1 MMSHCYIRSSGCN
14 NECSR
19 HTHAHTG
26 VSTPLQAKGI
36 FNPISSS
43 SKPICDTAPHNAR
56 VCSSGWLGH
65 TVCVLVWDPCGSDP
79 GIVWSSIIYGLAG
92 GGDRVEDP
100 FCLRW
105 RAHSGVGMGV
115 TAAFVFEFAGSQGR
129 VVSVTGRA
137 FPGGSGGRAP
147 NCCAC
152 NFAICQ
158 W

>member
-1 MMSHCYIRSSGCN
+1 MVPPDSIIEGS
-14 NECSR
+14 
-19 HTHAHTG
+19 
-26 VSTPLQAKGI
+26 
-36 FNPISSS
+36 
-43 SKPICDTAPHNAR
+43 

-79 GIVWSSIIYGLAG
+79 GIVWSSITYGLAG
-92 GGDRVEDP
+92 GADRVEDP
-100 FCLRW
+100 FCLQW

-115 TAAFVFEFAGSQGR
+115 TTAFVFEFAGSQGR

-158 W
+158 WERKRLLGCSSRCTDES